1 MLKLLINL
9 LALMMKKVLCVL
21 LTVLMLLSMAACSK
35 EEPQDTANVPVT
47 SEDTQ
52 PQKETTEA
60 TEETKKEEESLQ
72 EFMFPLMPV
81 YCKVPEEFGYLS
93 NGMVAVAS
101 GCDEYVLSIYNGFE
115 GDYTGELEGLL
126 AFVADI
132 FVADL
137 NKYLS
142 QEKKEYV
149 VSRQICKSGTSIGA
163 NIAEAQRAQ
172 STADFVAK
180 MRIALKEANET
191 QYWLQ
196 LLHETKYITDKEFSS
211 CRHRERK
218 CT

>member
-1 MLKLLINL
+1 MR
-9 LALMMKKVLCVL
+9 
-21 LTVLMLLSMAACSK
+21 
-35 EEPQDTANVPVT
+35 ENVIMRK
-47 SEDTQ
+47 S
-52 PQKETTEA
+52 
-60 TEETKKEEESLQ
+60 
-72 EFMFPLMPV
+72 
-81 YCKVPEEFGYLS
+81 
-93 NGMVAVAS
+93 
-101 GCDEYVLSIYNGFE
+101 
-115 GDYTGELEGLL
+115 L
-126 AFVADI
+126 AFSVRI
-132 FVADL
+132 VNL

-211 CRHRERK
+211 IHNDLLEILKILTAICKHYPQNG
-218 CT
+218 